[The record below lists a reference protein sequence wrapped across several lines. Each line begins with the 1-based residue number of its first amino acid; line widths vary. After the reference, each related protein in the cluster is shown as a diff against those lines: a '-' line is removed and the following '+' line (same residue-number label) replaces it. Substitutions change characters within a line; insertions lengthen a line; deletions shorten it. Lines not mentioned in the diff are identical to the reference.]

1 MPALPPR
8 PASSPAPPGLESLI
22 VPSRILEPLA
32 TTLRRGVPLV
42 WVEPSGRALLG
53 WGERHRLRASGPDR
67 LSVLARDFAALG
79 LPAKTRAFVTAT
91 FADDSTADSVL
102 IVPEV
107 TALWADGVLTADG
120 DVPPPSPASAADEL
134 DLLPGT
140 LTRAGFRHAVE
151 EALRE
156 IELGRVQK
164 VVLARDLLATG
175 PDPVDLPGVLARMA
189 CANPTA
195 YTFHVDGMF
204 GSSPELLVKV
214 DGGAVSSRVLAGSA
228 PVTGEGDDERAA
240 ALAASAKD
248 VAEHVYAVDSVAEAL
263 AEYAEIEVAATEVLR
278 LPTIMH
284 LATPI
289 TGRLRDQ
296 AGVLDVVAAVH
307 PSAAVC
313 GTPTAEA
320 AALLRRLEGF
330 DRGRYA
336 GPVGWVGAAGN
347 GTFAIALRCG
357 QLEDGGRSVRLYAGG
372 GIVAG
377 SDPSAEL
384 AETAQ
389 KFLPVYQ
396 ALSPLARP

>member
-1 MPALPPR
+1 MR
-8 PASSPAPPGLESLI
+8 
-22 VPSRILEPLA
+22 
-32 TTLRRGVPLV
+32 
-42 WVEPSGRALLG
+42 
-53 WGERHRLRASGPDR
+53 D
-67 LSVLARDFAALG
+67 LARQFRALG
-79 LPAKTRAFVTAT
+79 LPGDARAFVTIA
-91 FADDSTADSVL
+91 FADDSIAESVL
-102 IVPEV
+102 IVPEICGE
-107 TALWADGVLTADG
+107 WHEGVLTVSG
-120 DVPPPSPASAADEL
+120 LVPEPAPPGVTDEL

-151 EALRE
+151 NALGE
-156 IELGRVQK
+156 ISAGTVEK

-175 PDPVDLPGVLARMA
+175 PDRLDLPAVLARMA
-189 CANPTA
+189 AANPAA

-214 DGGAVSSRVLAGSA
+214 DGDRVSSRVLAGSA
-228 PVTGEGDDERAA
+228 PATGGDDDATAA
-240 ALAASAKD
+240 SLSTSAKD
-248 VAEHVYAVDSVAEAL
+248 MAEHDYAVRSVADAL
-263 AEYAEIEVAATEVLR
+263 ADFAEITVSETEVLR

-289 TGRLRDQ
+289 VGTMRRE
-296 AGVLDVVAAVH
+296 AGALEVVEAVH

-336 GPVGWVGAAGN
+336 GPVGWVDAAGN

-357 QLEDGGRSVRLYAGG
+357 QLEDEGRSVRLYAGG

-377 SDPSAEL
+377 SDPSEEL

>member
-1 MPALPPR
+1 M
-8 PASSPAPPGLESLI
+8 
-22 VPSRILEPLA
+22 PSRITEPFA
-32 TTLRRGVPLV
+32 TTLRRGLPLV
-42 WVEPSGRALLG
+42 WVDPNGPTLLG
-53 WGERHRLRASGPDR
+53 WGERARITVSGPTR
-67 LSVLARDFAALG
+67 LADLARGFAALG
-79 LPAKTRAFVTAT
+79 LPPDTRAFVTAA
-91 FADDSTADSVL
+91 FADDSSAPSVL
-102 IVPEV
+102 VVPEV
-107 TALWADGVLTADG
+107 IGTWADGVLTADG
-120 DVPPPSPASAADEL
+120 DVPPPGPAAAADEL
-134 DLLPGT
+134 DLLPGS

-151 EALRE
+151 AALAE
-156 IELGRVQK
+156 IAAGTVEK

-189 CANPTA
+189 AANPTS

-214 DGGAVSSRVLAGSA
+214 AGGAVSSRVLAGSA

-248 VAEHVYAVDSVAEAL
+248 RAEHDYAVRSVAEAL
-263 AEYAEIEVAATEVLR
+263 ARYADIEVAETEVLR

-289 TGRLRDQ
+289 TGTMRGGT
-296 AGVLDVVAAVH
+296 GVLDVVEAVH

-313 GTPTAEA
+313 GTPTPEA

-336 GPVGWVGAAGN
+336 GPVGWLDAAGN

-357 QLEDGGRSVRLYAGG
+357 QLQDGGRSVRLYAGG

-396 ALSPLARP
+396 ALSTLARP

>member
-1 MPALPPR
+1 M
-8 PASSPAPPGLESLI
+8 
-22 VPSRILEPLA
+22 PSRISEPLA
-32 TTLRRGVPLV
+32 TTLRRGVPLL
-42 WVEPSGRALLG
+42 WVDPSGSALLG
-53 WGERHRLRASGPDR
+53 WGERHRLTARGPARFAD
-67 LSVLARDFAALG
+67 LAAQFAALG
-79 LPAKTRAFVTAT
+79 VPPATRAFVTAA

-102 IVPEV
+102 IVPAV
-107 TALWADGVLTADG
+107 TGTWEDGELTVDG
-120 DVPPPSPASAADEL
+120 DIPAPSPAGGADEL
-134 DLLPGT
+134 DLLPGS
-140 LTRAGFRHAVE
+140 LTRAGFRHAVDA
-151 EALRE
+151 ALGE
-156 IELGRVQK
+156 IAARTVEK

-189 CANPTA
+189 ERNPTA

-214 DGGAVSSRVLAGSA
+214 DDGAVTSRVLAGSA
-228 PVTGEGDDERAA
+228 PVTGTGDDERAA

-248 VAEHVYAVDSVAEAL
+248 RAEHDYAVRSVAEAL
-263 AEYAEIEVAATEVLR
+263 ARFAEIEVSPTEVLR

-289 TGRLRDQ
+289 AGRLTGE
-296 AGVLDVVAAVH
+296 AGVLSVVEAVH

-313 GTPTAEA
+313 GTPTPVA

-336 GPVGWVGAAGN
+336 GPVGWIDAAGN

-357 QLEDGGRSVRLYAGG
+357 QLEDEGRSVRLYAGG

-389 KFLPVYQ
+389 KFLPVYE